1 MKSRELNP
9 VETKIVRELS
19 KKKPKKG
26 IVKTLRAVLPD
37 FLSLRDAA
45 ERFQRRLQPLCL
57 ECSRVSDDDNLSRS
71 GQTFV
76 SIDAMA
82 TVGLA
87 ASGADPAADLP
98 GDDAPQERLRQT
110 ASDYLSRNALVPDSS
125 PSESATSLPSDV
137 EDVLRR
143 NLKDFCELSHFEKM
157 LILSQ
162 WSGESFSKFGT
173 MKLVP
178 RELKRPQSKQLIS
191 QRWNKLCLR
200 FPLAAALKSAVRPG
214 RKPLSPAD
222 YAAVAASLPPR
233 RRGRKPKAKT
243 TATSR
248 FLQADFFQTDPTTSP
263 RTATEGN
270 ATDRISTQGR
280 GTATQ
285 RNVTKGIGLPG
296 VGEQLRNPIAHIGL
310 HTLLTRLS
318 TFASTANFLRG
329 ETPRDGVFGRES
341 SRTAF
346 ANAV

>member
-1 MKSRELNP
+1 MECQVCTCDPLVKALAEITRTYTVTARQYDAPGSPRPVRSRELNP

-19 KKKPKKG
+19 KKKPKRG
-26 IVKTLRAVLPD
+26 IVRTLRAVLPD
-37 FLSLRDAA
+37 FLALRALA
-45 ERFQRRLQPLCL
+45 ERLQRGLQPLCL

-98 GDDAPQERLRQT
+98 GDDAPSAPPGVLVPDSAAATDGPASTDRAYREFYDDAPQERLRQT

-143 NLKDFCELSHFEKM
+143 NLKDFCAPSYFEKI

-162 WSGESFSKFGT
+162 WSGESFSEFGT
-173 MKLVP
+173 MKWVP

-191 QRWNKLCLR
+191 QRWNKLCPR

-214 RKPLSPAD
+214 RNPLFPAD

-233 RRGRKPKAKT
+233 RRGRKPMARA

-248 FLQADFFQTDPTTSP
+248 FLQADLFPSSESWGGTTH
-263 RTATEGN
+263 
-270 ATDRISTQGR
+270 
-280 GTATQ
+280 
-285 RNVTKGIGLPG
+285 LC
-296 VGEQLRNPIAHIGL
+296 
-310 HTLLTRLS
+310 
-318 TFASTANFLRG
+318 
-329 ETPRDGVFGRES
+329 
-341 SRTAF
+341 
-346 ANAV
+346 